1 MTKGK
6 KLFVRA
12 TGHHENA
19 VMQDVWEFFV
29 TVGKDVSDKQFY
41 EDLTLDIIDKFKE
54 RYQHNYQ
61 PREISIFA
69 LSAI

>member
-6 KLFVRA
+6 KLFVKA
-12 TGHHENA
+12 TGHHANA
-19 VMQDVWEFFV
+19 VKQDVWEFFV

-54 RYQHNYQ
+54 QYQHNYQ
-61 PREISIFA
+61 PREINIFSI
-69 LSAI
+69 SVI